1 MAESERTKN
10 ADAIITEVARRMGV
24 PEERVRARDRSPQV
38 TAARHAAFWA
48 LNRAGLNPAQIA
60 RLLQLN
66 HSTVIHGLMRAEA
79 HPEWREL
86 VAPVV
91 ELSGVGGQKA
101 ALYSWLNR
109 GLGQLSPG
117 LKPEERLAVRA
128 YTGCTLLG
136 WERYP
141 GSVCAYGLWMVLKR
155 PNIRGALE
163 EALTRCDLEKE
174 IGRIDLHAQH
184 LGYRIAG

>member
-1 MAESERTKN
+1 MGESERAKN

-24 PEERVRARDRSPQV
+24 PEERVRARDRTPQV

-60 RLLQLN
+60 RLLRLN
-66 HSTVIHGLMRAEA
+66 HSTMIHGLSRAEA

-101 ALYSWLNR
+101 ALESWLVR
-109 GLGQLSPG
+109 GLSQVTPN
-117 LKPEERLAVRA
+117 LKPVERRAVRSYA
-128 YTGCTLLG
+128 ICTLLG
-136 WERYP
+136 WERQP
-141 GSVCAYGLWMVLKR
+141 GSICAYGLWLMLKR
-155 PNIRGALE
+155 PNVRGAVE
-163 EALTRCDLEKE
+163 EALTRCELAHE
-174 IGRIDLHAQH
+174 IGRIDLQAQR
-184 LGYRIAG
+184 LGYRAAG